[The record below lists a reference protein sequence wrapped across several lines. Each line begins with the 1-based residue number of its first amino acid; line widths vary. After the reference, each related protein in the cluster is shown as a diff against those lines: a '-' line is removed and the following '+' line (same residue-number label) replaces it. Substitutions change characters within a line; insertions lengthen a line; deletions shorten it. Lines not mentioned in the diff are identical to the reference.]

1 MFLSGEPLTISS
13 LKGIVEMDE
22 SEIKRLMDELIDDY
36 TNRDGGI
43 LITEV
48 AGGYQMTTN
57 PRYAPWIKKM
67 HGSQLSSRLSIA
79 ALETLAIIAYKQP
92 LIRAEVEEI
101 RGVNSDGVIKTL
113 LDRRLI
119 KMVGKKEAPGK
130 PMLYGTTREF
140 LQYFGLKELSELP
153 TLREFAR
160 EEAI

>member
-22 SEIKRLMDELIDDY
+22 SEIKRLMDELIEDY

-67 HGSQLSSRLSIA
+67 HGSQLLSRLSIA

-92 LIRAEVEEI
+92 LIKAEVEEI